1 MKLTI
6 HRGSKEIG
14 GSCVELQ
21 SKQSRILIDFGL
33 PLVDE
38 NMGRFDSRKVKG
50 KSKKDLIKSGVLP
63 DIEGLYEGEHPTVNA
78 VLLSHPHQDHYGLL
92 PFVHPDIPIYLSE
105 GCKILIEVSHF
116 FGQTD
121 FKATNA
127 KPVTV
132 WKQFREGNFKIRP
145 YLVDHS
151 GFAAL
156 AFLIKAEGKKIFYSG
171 DFRGHGRKSI
181 LFENMLK
188 RPPKDISYLI
198 LEGSMLG
205 RAKGQYQTEQEV
217 EDRLVEL
224 FRDKEQLYFL
234 ACSSQ
239 NIDRLV
245 SVYKACKRS
254 NRIFVIDP
262 YTASILHR
270 LKRISPHIPQFDW
283 GRNIRIFFVPNK
295 YTGKMAE
302 NKTLFKFKSAK
313 ITYEQMRELRNRLVI
328 KDTYLTRKIFSRK
341 KDLEKTTLI
350 YSLWEGY
357 LPDVESFWEGNS
369 VPIVKV
375 HCSGHAYIDDL
386 KKFVRAIEPEF
397 IIPIHTFFPEKYPE
411 LFGDNVK
418 IVKDGEM
425 VEI

>member
-21 SKQSRILIDFGL
+21 SGQSRILIDFGL

-38 NMGRFDSRKVKG
+38 NMERFDSRKVKG

-121 FKATNA
+121 FKAINA

-132 WKQFREGNFKIRP
+132 WKQFREGDFKIRP

-156 AFLIKAEGKKIFYSG
+156 AFLIEAEGKKIFYSG

-198 LEGSMLG
+198 LEGSMFG
-205 RAKGQYQTEQEV
+205 RTKGQYQTEQEV
-217 EDRLVEL
+217 EDRLAEL

-245 SVYKACKRS
+245 SVFKACKRS

-283 GRNIRIFFVPNK
+283 GRNIRIFFVPNRC
-295 YTGKMAE
+295 TDKMAK
-302 NKTLFKFKSAK
+302 NKSLFKFKSAK
-313 ITYEQMRELRNRLVI
+313 ITYEQMRELRNKLVV
-328 KDTYLTRKIFSRK
+328 KDAYLTRKIFSKK

-357 LPDVESFWEGNS
+357 LPDVKPFWNRNN
-369 VPIVKV
+369 VPIVEV
-375 HCSGHAYIDDL
+375 HCSGHAYVEDL
-386 KKFVRAIEPEF
+386 QKFVKAVASEF
-397 IIPIHTFFPEKYPE
+397 IVPIHTFSPEKYSE
-411 LFGDNVK
+411 SLGSNVK
-418 IVKDGEM
+418 IVGDGET